1 MLHTRQLLKKQV
13 IKMAFTPLKTDYVND
28 QLNTSVNTNVKYVM
42 TDNGDGK
49 VSLEDA
55 TAYTQQGDS
64 FDASILNNVDAT
76 VNAIGTQVTTN
87 TADVAN
93 LLDGKV
99 DINTSASPG
108 TTDGDLYAAIVALGW
123 ESDVIE

>member
-42 TDNGDGK
+42 TDNGDGT

-99 DINTSASPG
+99 DINTSASTG

>member
-42 TDNGDGK
+42 TDNGDGT

-87 TADVAN
+87 TADVAD

-123 ESDVIE
+123 DDDVIE

>member
-1 MLHTRQLLKKQV
+1 MLHARQLLKKQV

-28 QLNTSVNTNVKYVM
+28 QLNTTVNTNVKYVM
-42 TDNGDGK
+42 TDNGDGT

-99 DINTSASPG
+99 DINTSASTG

>member
-28 QLNTSVNTNVKYVM
+28 QLNTTVNTNVKYVM
-42 TDNGDGK
+42 TDNGDGT

-87 TADVAN
+87 TADVEN

-99 DINTSASPG
+99 DINTSASTG

-123 ESDVIE
+123 QNDVIE

>member
-28 QLNTSVNTNVKYVM
+28 QLNTTVNTNVKYVM
-42 TDNGDGK
+42 TDNGDGT

-99 DINTSASPG
+99 DINTSASTG

>member
-42 TDNGDGK
+42 TDNGDGT

-99 DINTSASPG
+99 DINTSASTG

-123 ESDVIE
+123 ETDVIE

>member
-1 MLHTRQLLKKQV
+1 
-13 IKMAFTPLKTDYVND
+13 MAFTPLKTDYVND
-28 QLNTSVNTNVKYVM
+28 QLNTTVNTNVKYVM
-42 TDNGDGK
+42 TDNGDGT

-99 DINTSASPG
+99 DINTSASAG

-123 ESDVIE
+123 ENDVIE

>member
-42 TDNGDGK
+42 TDNGDGT

>member
-28 QLNTSVNTNVKYVM
+28 QLNTTVNTNVKYVM
-42 TDNGDGK
+42 TDNGDGT

-99 DINTSASPG
+99 DINTSASAG